1 MIESAN
7 FMLDDSDVT
16 ALRNAVS
23 HLASIGYCETRV
35 CERLGL
41 STLTELSWR
50 ALPIYREER
59 LVVHDALD
67 TAIDLFFSTRY
78 YSHRRT

>member
-16 ALRNAVS
+16 ALRNPIS

-35 CERLGL
+35 CERLWL
-41 STLTELSWR
+41 STLTELGWAQCR
-50 ALPIYREER
+50 IAPLEGK
-59 LVVHDALD
+59 DN
-67 TAIDLFFSTRY
+67 
-78 YSHRRT
+78 